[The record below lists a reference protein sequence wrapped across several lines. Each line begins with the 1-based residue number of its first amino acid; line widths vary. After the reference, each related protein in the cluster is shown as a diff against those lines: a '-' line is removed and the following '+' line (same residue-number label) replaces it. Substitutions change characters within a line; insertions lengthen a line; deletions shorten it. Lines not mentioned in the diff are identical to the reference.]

1 MRYTKITSTISTD
14 GQLARRRRRQN
25 RTHNGVYNV
34 VVGCVGVGEA
44 WNGLRTCSDFEKFLK
59 IGLQYHSG
67 TTSPLAHLRVQQSWK
82 F

>member
-1 MRYTKITSTISTD
+1 MRYTKITSTTKE
-14 GQLARRRRRQN
+14 LARRRRRQN

-59 IGLQYHSG
+59 IGVQYPSG
-67 TTSPLAHLRVQQSWK
+67 TTSPLAHLRVQQRWK